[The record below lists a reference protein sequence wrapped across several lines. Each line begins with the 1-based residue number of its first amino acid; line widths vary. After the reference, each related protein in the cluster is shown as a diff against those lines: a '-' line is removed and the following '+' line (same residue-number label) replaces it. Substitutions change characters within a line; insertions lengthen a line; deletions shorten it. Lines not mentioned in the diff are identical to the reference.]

1 MTCEVAVMNTRGI
14 ALAADSAV
22 ALGDGDKIYHSA
34 EKLFQLAP
42 SAPVGIMTFG
52 EADLMQVPWE
62 TIVAG
67 YRQHL
72 GQRHFDTLHEYLDD
86 FVAFIEG
93 ATAMFPDSVQK
104 DRFGKIAHGIWVGLY
119 ADRWEEELAKHRRRN
134 GRDPHGVLRRL
145 IAEDH
150 PKWENYPVLER
161 FGPSFADAV
170 IVDYGDALDEAER
183 AAFGESE
190 LPGDIRAGLRA
201 TLRLFLTRAGFVGP
215 HNSGVVIAGMGE
227 TEPFPSS
234 LACHAGPMVKGRL
247 KLHVFDVTQIT
258 HDDTATIIP
267 FAQGETIDMIIE
279 GIHPGLKRS
288 LPELVG
294 GNPKAKRRRRQE
306 AGEAAPSAIERLQ
319 ERVQEE
325 ISEKYSGPFMAAV
338 AALPRHD
345 LAAMAEAL
353 VNLTAFRAHAS
364 ANQKE
369 TVTGPIDV
377 AVLSKGDGFVWVK
390 RKRFGMA

>member
-22 ALGDGDKIYHSA
+22 ALGDGDKVYHSA

-72 GQRHFDTLHEYLDD
+72 GQGHFDTLREYLDD
-86 FVAFIEG
+86 FVAFIER
-93 ATAMFPDSVQK
+93 AAAMFPDAVQK
-104 DRFGKIAHGIWVGLY
+104 DCFGKIAYGIWVGLY
-119 ADRWEEELAKHRRRN
+119 AGRWEEELAKHRRRN
-134 GRDPHGVLRRL
+134 GRDAQDILRRL
-145 IAEDH
+145 ITEDH
-150 PKWENYPVLER
+150 PKWEKYPALEK
-161 FGPSFADAV
+161 FDASFADAV
-170 IVDYGDALDEAER
+170 IADYGDTLDEAER
-183 AAFGESE
+183 AAFGNSA
-190 LPGDIRAGLRA
+190 LPDDIRAGLRA

-215 HNSGVVIAGMGE
+215 HKSGVVIAGMGE
-227 TEPFPSS
+227 AEPFPAS

-247 KLHVFDVTQIT
+247 KLHVFDATHIT
-258 HDDTATIIP
+258 HEDTAMIMP
-267 FAQGETIDMIIE
+267 FAQGETINMIIE
-279 GIHPGLKRS
+279 GIHPELRRS
-288 LPELVG
+288 LPKLLGETG
-294 GNPKAKRRRRQE
+294 KEKRRRGQK
-306 AGEAAPSAIERLQ
+306 AGEGTPSAVDRLQ
-319 ERVQEE
+319 DRVQEE

-369 TVTGPIDV
+369 TVAGPIDV

-390 RKRFGMA
+390 RKRFAMA